1 MTGSI
6 NLPEGLDI
14 AVHRV
19 TIEAVDAMDL
29 SGWTGNALRGGFGA
43 AFKATACL
51 TGDRARCAAR
61 CAHGNQCPYGY
72 IFETRLPAD
81 APVLRNLDEIP
92 RPFVLEP
99 PSGERT
105 RYAPGEALSFGLT
118 LFGRAVDFLT
128 YFLVAFQKLGAMG
141 LGRNRAR
148 FTLARVDG
156 VHPWTGAEVLLYEG
170 GRQYDAELRL
180 RASDLLRRADALPVD
195 RLTVHYLTPARLRH
209 EGKFMRRDVPFHVLV
224 RALLRRVSSLAAFHG
239 AGVWETDYRGWAER
253 ARDVATAAADLRWDK
268 RERYSRRQ
276 ARRMELGGVV
286 GTVVYSGDLAPYRPL
301 LALGELTHVGKA
313 VVFGNGQIRVEAVGA
328 TGGAH
333 GP

>member
-1 MTGSI
+1 MTDPI
-6 NLPEGLDI
+6 HLPEGLDV
-14 AVHRV
+14 AAHRV

-29 SGWTGNALRGGFGA
+29 LGWTGNALRGGFGA

-51 TGDRARCAAR
+51 TGDRERCAPR

-81 APVLRNLDEIP
+81 APVLRNLDEVP

-99 PSGERT
+99 PTGTTLYR
-105 RYAPGEALSFGLT
+105 PGARLTFGLI

-128 YFLVAFQKLGAMG
+128 YFIVAFQKLGAMG

-148 FTLARVDG
+148 FSLARVDG

-180 RASDLLRRADALPVD
+180 CARDLLARADALPAD
-195 RLTVHYLTPARLRH
+195 RLRVRYLTPARLRH
-209 EGKFMRRDVPFHVLV
+209 EGQYMRRDVPFHVLV

-239 AGVWETDYRGWAER
+239 AGVWETDYRRWAEQAR
-253 ARDVATAAADLRWDK
+253 AVATVAADLRWDA

-276 ARRMELGGVV
+276 GRRMELGGVI
-286 GTVVYSGDLAPYRPL
+286 GSATYSGDLAAYRPL

-313 VVFGNGQIRVEAVGA
+313 VVFGNGQMRVEPVGA